1 MLAQLER
8 ALLREW
14 QQFQPEF
21 PVRDVLEAYL
31 KKLISENRYARVRG
45 KGSDRETVCLW
56 YDPRE
61 RMFLLKNSYFP
72 ELKNLF
78 AEDQKLTKRSWE
90 LLMEKAGFLETVQ
103 RDNQTRRSFEIRTKV
118 GSSEKV
124 SVLKIR
130 AQILSEKFLAHKIV
144 HVALQKME
152 QDTSSYRSGS
162 RLNKKN
168 RAGTS

>member
-90 LLMEKAGFLETVQ
+90 LLMEMCI
-103 RDNQTRRSFEIRTKV
+103 RDSHQGGTRCI
-118 GSSEKV
+118 
-124 SVLKIR
+124 
-130 AQILSEKFLAHKIV
+130 
-144 HVALQKME
+144 
-152 QDTSSYRSGS
+152 
-162 RLNKKN
+162 
-168 RAGTS
+168 